1 MLRQKDLKKKQ
12 KLYLTISAV
21 MVISGLL
28 LSLLYRPL
36 VYRNS
41 WNDFGLADTIGSLVS
56 VIAFC
61 FFIWGFKDYSLK
73 NKYLQIIL
81 VTFVYAVLWESVG
94 YFNIYGTFD
103 LKDMIAA
110 VISGILT
117 LVFMLLIE
125 RNYQKN
131 TSK

>member
-1 MLRQKDLKKKQ
+1 MLTLKDLKKKQ

>member
-1 MLRQKDLKKKQ
+1 MLTQKDLKKKQ